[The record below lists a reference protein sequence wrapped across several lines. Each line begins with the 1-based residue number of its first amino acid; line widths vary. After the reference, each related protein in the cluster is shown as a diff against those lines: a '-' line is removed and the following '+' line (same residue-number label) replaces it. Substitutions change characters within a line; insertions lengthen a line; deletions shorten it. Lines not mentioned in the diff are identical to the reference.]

1 MSRRDEIS
9 DILLIGM
16 SHKTAPVEVR
26 EHFTF
31 EESEL
36 DRFYERAG
44 RCGIGELVYLSTCN
58 RVEIYYT
65 AKDPVR
71 ASERLNLLLEDMSG
85 VSRETFEQYA
95 YRKSGR
101 EAVTHLLSV
110 ACSLDSMV
118 IGETEILGQLKQA
131 YRDSVHRGGS
141 GLLLNRLFHQSF
153 NTAKKVRTHTG
164 IAQNPL
170 SIAYIAVEKGKSL
183 FGGEIQGKRALLV
196 GAGEMGELILKYLT
210 KNGIGGVIIANRT
223 IAKAEAVAERINCS
237 AKIVPLDQIATTTAD
252 ADIVITSVTSHECI
266 FSYDMALEISKQ
278 RRGRPLFIIDIA
290 VPRNVDPAVA
300 DIEGMHLCNID
311 DLKNIADENLASR
324 LSEVDA
330 AMRIVQVDAAELV
343 EWYEGLETVPL
354 IAKLQESFNHIRERE
369 LDKYRRREL
378 KHLSEEDFAVVDKLT
393 KQIVSKILHNPI
405 IAIKEQHA
413 HDRDGYHDRDAIR
426 KKMAIIEELFRL

>member
-1 MSRRDEIS
+1 MNRRDEIS

-16 SHKTAPVEVR
+16 SHKTAPIEVR

-44 RCGIGELVYLSTCN
+44 RCGIDEVVYVSTCN

-71 ASERLNLLLEDMSG
+71 ASERLNHLLEEMAG
-85 VSRETFEQYA
+85 LNREVFEQYV

-101 EAVTHLLSV
+101 DAVMHLLTV

-183 FGGEIQGKRALLV
+183 FGGEIQGRRALLV

-210 KNGIGGVIIANRT
+210 KNGIGEIIIANRT
-223 IAKAEAVAERINCS
+223 ITRAEAVAERINCR
-237 AKIVPLDQIATTTAD
+237 AKIVPLDQIAPTTVD

-266 FSYDMALEISKQ
+266 ISYDTALEIS
-278 RRGRPLFIIDIA
+278 RRRGGRPLFIIDIA

-300 DIEGMHLCNID
+300 GIEGMHLCNID

-324 LSEVDA
+324 LCEVDA
-330 AMRIVQVDAAELV
+330 AMRIVQVDATELV
-343 EWYEGLETVPL
+343 EWYEGLEMVPL
-354 IAKLQESFNHIRERE
+354 IVRLQESFNRIRERE
-369 LDKYRRREL
+369 LDKYRRRGL
-378 KHLSEEDFAVVDKLT
+378 KHLSEEEFAVVDELT

-405 IAIKEQHA
+405 IAIKEHRMQG
-413 HDRDGYHDRDAIR
+413 REGYHDRDAIR
-426 KKMAIIEELFRL
+426 EKIAIIEELFRL